1 MGAHGGPE
9 TVYNGLVCNLD
20 STNPKSYPGT
30 GNTWYDTSGFA
41 NHATLSNFT
50 GPSAGSTSG
59 FDTRTKWMMF
69 DRHLGDSDGTV
80 NNVANISNSDSLDGV
95 LCQNGM
101 TVDFWFRETS
111 YVCTA
116 MTKWTSSWE
125 IYYCSGL
132 VFRVEG
138 TGGSDLSTGASSSA
152 GNWRHLVATHTG
164 TKATFYINGAQIY
177 TADQTVSG
185 QNTTNG
191 VSIGGYSSGI
201 YASVGAIPV
210 YRLYD
215 RPLSA
220 AEVLQNYLAGKS
232 KFGL

>member
-1 MGAHGGPE
+1 MAAHGGPDIIY
-9 TVYNGLVCNLD
+9 TGLVCNLD

-30 GNTWYDTSGFA
+30 GTTWFDTSGFA
-41 NHATLSNFT
+41 NHGTMSGFT

-59 FDTRTKWMMF
+59 FDTNTRWMMF
-69 DRHLGDSDGTV
+69 DRHSGDSDGTV
-80 NNVANISNSDSLDGV
+80 NNRVVIPNSTSLDGV

-101 TVDFWFRETS
+101 TVDFWFRETA
-111 YVCTA
+111 YRCTA

-125 IYYCSGL
+125 IYYCAAL

-138 TGGSDLSTGASSSA
+138 SGGSDLNTGAGSSA

-164 TKATFYINGAQIY
+164 TTARFYLNGAQIFS
-177 TADQTVSG
+177 ADQSISG
-185 QNTTNG
+185 QNESNNI
-191 VSIGGYSSGI
+191 SIGGYESGI
-201 YASVGAIPV
+201 YASIGALPV

-220 AEVLQNYLAGKS
+220 NEVLQNYIAGKS